1 MTFSSPPRIRLAL
14 AWAALAV
21 SATAQFQPDARPQVA
36 VEIPEG
42 IPLHVETIDFEN
54 TDWQPR
60 GGALVIEL
68 EGSVRFRQLGPQT
81 VRALTLAVHAHDR
94 MLGGRA
100 SVSVPSLHAA
110 TGDPIEVYVSL
121 RMLRPLPLPPGPAVR
136 IAPDAVLYDTLV
148 AAGPNRLGSV
158 RAMITR
164 ELEARR
170 DRAYFRA
177 QLKAGGRDAL
187 VTAMQASLRRQAAR
201 PRLEVRLA
209 RDGPATAG
217 ARPRTLELAFL
228 PDADAPLILEQG
240 TALVTGSVSDAPRL
254 RLRNRAAQA
263 VRHFELGW
271 LVRDE
276 SGVLYSAGA
285 APVDG
290 APSLMSPG
298 SVFMTSARRSFAL
311 RPAGSGR
318 AAAWTGMSAYLR
330 SAQLADGSVWIPS
343 RSALAASEL
352 LDVVP
357 VSAEE
362 ERLSRLYRERG
373 PAAVIAELDRFA
385 PQGSPE
391 PLR

>member
-1 MTFSSPPRIRLAL
+1 MTLASPARIRLPL

-21 SATAQFQPDARPQVA
+21 SATAQVQPGGRPQVA
-36 VEIPEG
+36 VDIPDG
-42 IPLHVETIDFEN
+42 VPFQVEAFDFEN

-81 VRALTLAVHAHDR
+81 VRALTLAVDAHDR

-100 SVSVPSLHAA
+100 SVSIPSLHAA
-110 TGDPIEVYVSL
+110 TGDAIEVYVSL
-121 RMLRPLPLPPGPAVR
+121 RMLRPLPGPPGPAVR
-136 IAPDAVLYDTLV
+136 IAPDAVLYDSLA

-158 RAMITR
+158 RAMIAR

-177 QLKAGGRDAL
+177 QLEAGGRDAL
-187 VTAMQASLRRQAAR
+187 VSAMQASLRRQAAR
-201 PRLEVRLA
+201 PRLQVSLA

-217 ARPRTLELAFL
+217 ARPRTLALAFL

-240 TALVTGSVSDAPRL
+240 TALVTGSVSDAPRI
-254 RLRNRAAQA
+254 RLRNRSAQA

-290 APSLMSPG
+290 APSLRPG
-298 SVFMTSARRSFAL
+298 SVFVTSASRRFAL
-311 RPAGSGR
+311 RPAGTRR

-330 SAQLADGSVWIPS
+330 SAELADGSVWIPS

-352 LDVVP
+352 LDSVP

-373 PAAVIAELDRFA
+373 PAAVSAELDRFA

>member
-1 MTFSSPPRIRLAL
+1 MTLASPARIGLPL

-21 SATAQFQPDARPQVA
+21 SATAQVQPGGRPQVA
-36 VEIPEG
+36 VDIPDG
-42 IPLHVETIDFEN
+42 VPFQVEAFDFEN

-81 VRALTLAVHAHDR
+81 VRALTLAVDAHDR

-100 SVSVPSLHAA
+100 SVSIPSLHAA
-110 TGDPIEVYVSL
+110 TGDAIEVYVSL
-121 RMLRPLPLPPGPAVR
+121 RMLRPLPGPPGPAVR
-136 IAPDAVLYDTLV
+136 IAPDAVLYDSLA

-158 RAMITR
+158 RAMIAR

-177 QLKAGGRDAL
+177 QLEAGGRDAL
-187 VTAMQASLRRQAAR
+187 VSAMQASLRRQAAR
-201 PRLEVRLA
+201 PRLEVSLA

-217 ARPRTLELAFL
+217 ARPRTLALAFL

-240 TALVTGSVSDAPRL
+240 TALVTGSVSDAPRI
-254 RLRNRAAQA
+254 RLRNRSAQA

-290 APSLMSPG
+290 APRLRPG
-298 SVFMTSARRSFAL
+298 SVFVTSASRRFAL
-311 RPAGSGR
+311 RPAGTRR

-330 SAQLADGSVWIPS
+330 SAELADGSVWIPS

-352 LDVVP
+352 LDSVP

-373 PAAVIAELDRFA
+373 PAAVSAELDRFA